1 MGTLKTNEEI
11 KKEISETMEELSW
24 VVEGGDAHDLQDAC
38 DKAHACLADTLALIE
53 RLESDASFY
62 KNISAL
68 MDKTNGE
75 ALSLIDSLIES
86 NLKRA
91 EKIEQLK
98 AQIAEKNEKIR
109 LLCADIEEAKKK
121 LDCWHDKLDVKI
133 DKVEAGIVQLIQYCK
148 QLEADLEDMTA
159 RYKIADDCAKKKGE
173 MNEKLYAELAAV
185 KAERDAAV
193 ADLKDCVTEAAQWD
207 DFDCCFACKY
217 NNEYGGCDRPNY
229 TIEACGVEDFDNKW
243 TWRGVQKGKCDV

>member
-11 KKEISETMEELSW
+11 KKEISEAMEELSW
-24 VVEGGDAHDLQDAC
+24 VVEGGDAHDLQDTC

-98 AQIAEKNEKIR
+98 AQN
-109 LLCADIEEAKKK
+109 
-121 LDCWHDKLDVKI
+121 
-133 DKVEAGIVQLIQYCK
+133 
-148 QLEADLEDMTA
+148 
-159 RYKIADDCAKKKGE
+159 
-173 MNEKLYAELAAV
+173 AELSENIMWME
-185 KAERDAAV
+185 AERD
-193 ADLKDCVTEAAQWD
+193 DLKRTIQQLQTERDELMHWAKGRCDTCAHKGDCVKHDPDPEGYVMRWYD
-207 DFDCCFACKY
+207 DC
-217 NNEYGGCDRPNY
+217 E
-229 TIEACGVEDFDNKW
+229 IWE
-243 TWRGVQKGKCDV
+243 WRGVQKGECDV

>member
-24 VVEGGDAHDLQDAC
+24 VVEGGDVHDLQDAC

-98 AQIAEKNEKIR
+98 AQN
-109 LLCADIEEAKKK
+109 
-121 LDCWHDKLDVKI
+121 
-133 DKVEAGIVQLIQYCK
+133 
-148 QLEADLEDMTA
+148 
-159 RYKIADDCAKKKGE
+159 
-173 MNEKLYAELAAV
+173 AELSENIMWME
-185 KAERDAAV
+185 AERD
-193 ADLKDCVTEAAQWD
+193 DLKRTIKQLQAEKDATVKDVEKRCIT
-207 DFDCCFACKY
+207 CKNSY
-217 NNEYGGCDRPNY
+217 LNNPDIDICPYVEQCHDHSKW
-229 TIEACGVEDFDNKW
+229 EWCGVVEEE
-243 TWRGVQKGKCDV
+243 